1 MSHIADWESDYD
13 NELEHQ
19 HLGAIGN
26 QVMYGL
32 EMLAR
37 KLNNC
42 SIWRHDR
49 VAVEKL
55 SMADSIDR
63 ASYGETTLDR
73 LQPGLT
79 LLRGHFTTLARSL
92 DPINL
97 NEGAESALKRA
108 LQNQQEFDGA
118 VVHINSRFVAAV
130 PEPAPAAMQYGDQH
144 LGKLKSYRLRA
155 LKSNFAEALDRMGTF
170 LRFAKAILRSIQRG
184 RTIHNCQLLETTD
197 GVPIDHW
204 LAFKQVIGSIDSINE
219 TMRVSDWD
227 LARQGWPFEFKC
239 IDTVL
244 LKVVDSIAPEDRILE
259 SSEMDRL
266 LPEDDRVP
274 HGRLHWNSAKALS
287 TLMIPVIKLSRLYF
301 NKISV
306 RGISSRSLPLSI
318 GMCSQQIATLAHSLG
333 LVSDDLQG
341 ILCLVYAIDLIHT
354 PSTLTQLIEIAER
367 LHNRFEAPSS
377 IFLAHMVPSIP
388 DTEGFPTRN
397 YYESWIVSFNTQ
409 RTIAI
414 DNLIDCARTLRRE
427 GRYSRRYR

>member
-1 MSHIADWESDYD
+1 
-13 NELEHQ
+13 
-19 HLGAIGN
+19 
-26 QVMYGL
+26 
-32 EMLAR
+32 
-37 KLNNC
+37 
-42 SIWRHDR
+42 
-49 VAVEKL
+49 
-55 SMADSIDR
+55 MADSIDR

-97 NEGAESALKRA
+97 NEGAESALKARSTKPA
-108 LQNQQEFDGA
+108 RIRWA

-144 LGKLKSYRLRA
+144 LGKLKSYRLRP

-204 LAFKQVIGSIDSINE
+204 LAFKQ
-219 TMRVSDWD
+219 
-227 LARQGWPFEFKC
+227 C

-287 TLMIPVIKLSRLYF
+287 TLMIP
-301 NKISV
+301 
-306 RGISSRSLPLSI
+306 
-318 GMCSQQIATLAHSLG
+318 IATLAHSLG

-427 GRYSRRYR
+427 GRHAPLK